1 MINTLF
7 QAFAQPPLMIAQLV
21 LGFSWPAFV
30 VIGAFIGLGIAA
42 LLTLNYGT
50 KAPRWFFLPLVLA
63 HLQVFA
69 YGQFGLYAWY
79 ASVVLFIASV
89 AWLVWACRETLVA
102 GLLFAFFVVVYAT
115 PPALLIYFS

>member
-1 MINTLF
+1 MSSRT
-7 QAFAQPPLMIAQLV
+7 ATSC
-21 LGFSWPAFV
+21 FSSSTHDQHALS
-30 VIGAFIGLGIAA
+30 GARRIEETSRNR
-42 LLTLNYGT
+42 LTLNYGT